1 MPIPLKR
8 AFTAGLR
15 GIDFKICKKNF
26 FFQVCLLH
34 LRGAPPSSA
43 GLWLCY
49 MPMQLVAPRA
59 VTIAVAIDAIICTMN
74 LIVSLFVKVI

>member
-26 FFQVCLLH
+26 FFQVCLLQYEGRPLKCRSLALLH
-34 LRGAPPSSA
+34 SHATR
-43 GLWLCY
+43 
-49 MPMQLVAPRA
+49 
-59 VTIAVAIDAIICTMN
+59 CT
-74 LIVSLFVKVI
+74 